1 MGTTQPNS
9 WMMGE
14 MKSIDCAP
22 AKIYIWILLLLFEW
36 IVECIII
43 IHIYIYINSELNL
56 RYCQRFFMA
65 EHFFFPFWLCS
76 PLVLSPFFFI
86 VGGVQRWNCSSLST
100 LRPKSHWI
108 DRIQVWQRASNRHFD
123 KWHFTPTPGKII
135 SKKKRFPCWVAYAD
149 CCNQNVLCVK
159 TWSPAI
165 LSCTTLRL
173 PSMSA

>member
-1 MGTTQPNS
+1 VHREKKKRRWQLRMPQKMGTTQPNS

-43 IHIYIYINSELNL
+43 IHVYIYINSELNL

-123 KWHFTPTPGKII
+123 KWHFTPTPVKII
-135 SKKKRFPCWVAYAD
+135 SKKKSSLVGLHTLTAATKMY
-149 CCNQNVLCVK
+149 CV
-159 TWSPAI
+159 
-165 LSCTTLRL
+165 
-173 PSMSA
+173 